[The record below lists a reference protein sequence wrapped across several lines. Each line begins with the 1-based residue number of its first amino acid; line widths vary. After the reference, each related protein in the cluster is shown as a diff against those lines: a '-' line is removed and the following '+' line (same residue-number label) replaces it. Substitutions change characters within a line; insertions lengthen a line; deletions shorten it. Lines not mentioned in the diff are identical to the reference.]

1 MIPGLGR
8 SPGEEIGY
16 PLQYSCLENSMDYIG
31 HEVAKS
37 QTQLR
42 DFYFNFNDLLN
53 SRSEAGGN
61 GIRSN
66 QKNIICRNIKR
77 TQLTGELSEAD
88 NLISLNRRITSSKN
102 TGIQWV

>member
-1 MIPGLGR
+1 
-8 SPGEEIGY
+8 
-16 PLQYSCLENSMDYIG
+16 MDYIG

-77 TQLTGELSEAD
+77 TQLTGKLSEAD